1 MSDTTHSF
9 EQHFLSL
16 IARGSGQLPTE
27 IRSLISRLIEATIN
41 QHSCIHLADESNET
55 VSSIMEHRAFGGPDD
70 TTPFVIS
77 DDRLYLRRFY
87 RFEEEV
93 ASMIAQRNEPITV
106 PNSDVLEQKLDEHFG
121 SETGNRQKLAAL
133 LAISRKLAI
142 VTGGPG
148 TGKTSTVVKMLD
160 ILLEESP
167 DIHIRLAAPTG
178 KAAMRLADSIRDW
191 ATARSLDLEVQT
203 LHRLLG
209 MRRDGRTW
217 RHGPRNPVDADLLI
231 VDEASM
237 IDLPMMHRLLSALPE
252 DSRLILLGD
261 PNQLPSVD
269 TGNVLADLCAGD
281 SSFSL
286 EFSDFAHPFVGEIP
300 TTETTHRLTDAVC
313 KLERSYRFDENSAI
327 GKLALGIQSASTKLD
342 DSDTSV
348 SWHSEAAP
356 SELLAN
362 WQDYLDALESGT
374 LDADILNEAFE
385 QTRILCSR
393 RGGESGVAEIN
404 LALEQL
410 LEARGLKGTD
420 ETFYTGRPVL
430 VTRNDYNLGVFNGDI
445 GICTPLANDEFV
457 VKFPGKP
464 EGILASRLPD
474 HETCFA
480 MTVHKAQGSEFDHV
494 MLVLASE
501 SSEEASSL
509 MTRELV
515 YTAITRARKSI
526 SVYSTDSTWQKAL
539 SRRSTR
545 VSGMTRFLGIET
557 SPDKDSSPSE
567 PGQMDL
573 F

>member
-16 IARGSGQLPTE
+16 IARGSGLLPAE
-27 IRSLISRLIEATIN
+27 IRSLISRLIEATVN

-55 VSSIMEHRAFGGPDD
+55 LSSIMEHKAFGGPNDK
-70 TTPFVIS
+70 TPFVIR

-87 RFEEEV
+87 RFEVEV
-93 ASMIAQRNEPITV
+93 ASMIAKRNEPISV
-106 PNSDVLEQKLDEHFG
+106 PDSIVLKQKLDEHFG
-121 SETGNRQKLAAL
+121 SESGNRQKLAAL

-167 DIHIRLAAPTG
+167 DIDIRLAAPTG
-178 KAAMRLADSIRDW
+178 KAAMRLGDSIRDW
-191 ATARSLDLEVQT
+191 ATDRSLDLEVQT

-237 IDLPMMHRLLSALPE
+237 IDLPMMHRLLSAIPE

-286 EFSDFAHPFVGEIP
+286 EFSNFAHPFVGEMP

-313 KLERSYRFDENSAI
+313 TLERSYRFDENSAI
-327 GKLALGIQSASTKLD
+327 GKLALGIQSASIKLD

-356 SELLAN
+356 SKLLAN
-362 WQDYLDALESGT
+362 WQNYLAALESGT
-374 LDADILNEAFE
+374 VNADILNEAFE
-385 QTRILCSR
+385 KTRILCSR
-393 RGGESGVAEIN
+393 RGGDSGVTKLN
-404 LALEQL
+404 LAIEQL
-410 LEARGLKGTD
+410 LESRGLKGPG

-430 VTRNDYNLGVFNGDI
+430 VTRNDYNLGLFNGDI

-457 VKFPGKP
+457 VRFPGKS
-464 EGILASRLPD
+464 EGILAPRLPD

-494 MLVLASE
+494 MLVLGSE

-515 YTAITRARKSI
+515 YTAITRARKNI
-526 SVYSTDSTWQKAL
+526 SVYAKESTWQKAL

-545 VSGMTRFLGIET
+545 VSGMTHFLGIENPPGDDAT
-557 SPDKDSSPSE
+557 SSD
-567 PGQMDL
+567 PGQRNL